1 MQKYYNTF
9 FENDYNFKCLIIMV
23 VWVLNS
29 LAFKTVGL
37 VFYCNILISFNQNW
51 LIIIFDNIISVT
63 AQNISI
69 SSLVWIK

>member
-1 MQKYYNTF
+1 M
-9 FENDYNFKCLIIMV
+9 III
-23 VWVLNS
+23 LNVYH
-29 LAFKTVGL
+29 L
-37 VFYCNILISFNQNW
+37 NILSCFNQNW